1 MSRNEW
7 LVDKFLTERDK
18 PSALLDP
25 DSCDKA
31 AATMIPPSERRKS
44 LP

>member
-1 MSRNEW
+1 MPRNERI
-7 LVDKFLTERDK
+7 LDKFLIERDK